1 MPWLALLPPL
11 PVPPCCAAALFPLF
25 AWFCAFKLLQE
36 TKVPVPD
43 TQSAFWLED
52 CDWPMPWLAVLPPLL
67 PFPLPLPPCCAN
79 ALFPLFAWFCAF
91 KLLHETK
98 VPVPDTQSAFW
109 L

>member
-43 TQSAFWLED
+43 THSAFWLED
-52 CDWPMPWLAVLPPLL
+52 CDWPMPWLAVLIV
-67 PFPLPLPPCCAN
+67 AN
-79 ALFPLFAWFCAF
+79 TFTVIEVGPTSSTNDTANTAKVIKALFTVMKSFI
-91 KLLHETK
+91 
-98 VPVPDTQSAFW
+98 
-109 L
+109 